1 MAEISTNIILDG
13 ITLALRSAFPGS
25 HIESN
30 AVKQGLRQPA
40 FIVLLVNAEVTDYPA
55 QRKKRLP
62 RFDVLYFPKAGRED
76 CYGVADTLTE
86 VLEVIDLPG
95 GDKLCGARVCAIP
108 DRNKVREYVYG
119 RNHKSGR
126 VRLVCRVRSPY
137 RKRRLGR
144 GPVHADYLRGKA
156 ETNRPVCA

>member
-95 GDKLCGARVCAIP
+95 GDKLRGTDISFQVT
-108 DRNKVREYVYG
+108 DGVLHFLVSY
-119 RNHKSGR
+119 NHFTYKT
-126 VRLVCRVRSPY
+126 Y
-137 RKRRLGR
+137 KT
-144 GPVHADYLRGKA
+144 A
-156 ETNRPVCA
+156 EEVKMGTLKIEQGGN

>member
-40 FIVLLVNAEVTDYPA
+40 LLCFWLTP
-55 QRKKRLP
+55 RSWTTRLSA
-62 RFDVLYFPKAGRED
+62 RNVFLVSMFSIIPKAGRED

-86 VLEVIDLPG
+86 VLEVIDLP
-95 GDKLCGARVCAIP
+95 
-108 DRNKVREYVYG
+108 
-119 RNHKSGR
+119 
-126 VRLVCRVRSPY
+126 
-137 RKRRLGR
+137 RRR
-144 GPVHADYLRGKA
+144 
-156 ETNRPVCA
+156 

>member
-13 ITLALRSAFPGS
+13 ITLALRTAFPEA

-40 FIVLLVNAEVTDYPA
+40 FIVLLVSAEVEDYPA

-62 RFDVLYFPKAGRED
+62 RFDVLYFSKTGREES
-76 CYGVADTLTE
+76 YKVADTLSE

-95 GDKLCGARVCAIP
+95 GDKLRGTDMSFQVT
-108 DRNKVREYVYG
+108 DGVLHFLVSY
-119 RNHKSGR
+119 NHFTYK
-126 VRLVCRVRSPY
+126 
-137 RKRRLGR
+137 
-144 GPVHADYLRGKA
+144 PVE
-156 ETNRPVCA
+156 ETLMGTLKLEQGGN

>member
-40 FIVLLVNAEVTDYPA
+40 FIVLLVNAEAADYPA

-62 RFDVLYFPKAGRED
+62 RFDVLYFPKAGRD
-76 CYGVADTLTE
+76 M
-86 VLEVIDLPG
+86 
-95 GDKLCGARVCAIP
+95 
-108 DRNKVREYVYG
+108 
-119 RNHKSGR
+119 
-126 VRLVCRVRSPY
+126 
-137 RKRRLGR
+137 
-144 GPVHADYLRGKA
+144 LRGTDMSFQVTDGVLHFLVSYNHFTYKTA
-156 ETNRPVCA
+156 EEVKMGALKIEQGGN

>member
-13 ITLALRSAFPGS
+13 ITLALRSAFPCS

-40 FIVLLVNAEVTDYPA
+40 FIVLLVNAEVADYPV

-95 GDKLCGARVCAIP
+95 GDKLRGTDMSFQVT
-108 DRNKVREYVYG
+108 DGVLHFLVSY
-119 RNHKSGR
+119 NHFTYKT
-126 VRLVCRVRSPY
+126 
-137 RKRRLGR
+137 
-144 GPVHADYLRGKA
+144 A
-156 ETNRPVCA
+156 EEVKMGTLKIDQGGN